1 MAWIELHQGLR
12 EHKKVYA
19 CMEILGVSRVTMVGM
34 LATFWLWALDNAQ
47 DGVLAGV
54 SNKTIARVC
63 GWNEKKANQFVSALV
78 ECGWLDQNGDNL
90 VIHDWYDYA
99 GKLMERREKDLER
112 KRNGKGKHKNSAGIP
127 AEFHGNGCG
136 IPSVTVPIP
145 YQTVPNTVS
154 THANKHSYSGNSAES
169 ACAENDGFSVFW
181 ESYPRKIG
189 RDDALEAWNAMQPS
203 QSTVERI
210 MQALDRWVRSEQW
223 ADKGGRFIPRAAKFL
238 ADGYWMNPPA
248 IAAEKVPK
256 GASGQLGEAEMEAI
270 QRMLSQ
276 EVPDGKLPESL

>member
-63 GWNEKKANQFVSALV
+63 GWNEKKANQLVSALQ
-78 ECGWLDQNGDNL
+78 ECGWLDKDGENL

-112 KRNGKGKHKNSAGIP
+112 KRNSKGKRTNSSGIP
-127 AEFHGNGCG
+127 AELHGNGCG

-145 YQTVPNTVS
+145 YLTVPNTS
-154 THANKHSYSGNSAES
+154 TTHANIHSNSADAAES
-169 ACAENDGFSVFW
+169 ACAENDGFSLFW
-181 ESYPRKIG
+181 EAYPKKSTKQKE
-189 RDDALEAWNAMQPS
+189 DALLAWRKLNPDQTEVM
-203 QSTVERI
+203 RI
-210 MQALDRWVRSEQW
+210 MRHLGAWMKSEQW
-223 ADKGGRFIPRAAKFL
+223 MEQGGRFIPQAASFL
-238 ADGYWMNPPA
+238 D
-248 IAAEKVPK
+248 AEGDYLRKLPVLGSQKVPT

-270 QRMLSQ
+270 QRVLMQ
-276 EVPDGKLPESL
+276 GVEM